1 MPIGSTGRGPCAT
14 DMETLERIQ
23 MKKIILDTD
32 IGDDVDDALALTFAL
47 LCGEIEL
54 LGVTTVFRDTARR
67 AELACCVLDALG
79 KSDVPVF
86 AGLGKPL
93 FDPAS
98 KGRAA
103 IESHRPRQMEAIQ
116 RYPGPTRPTAGRAV
130 DFIIDT
136 VMSGDGDVTLVPI
149 GPLTNI
155 AAAFTLEPGLAQK
168 TRICLMG
175 GCVGQMRA
183 EWNIRCD
190 PEAAHVVFGAGAPI
204 TMVGLDVTEKCRMNA
219 AQVQAIGSVDRPIN
233 RLCFELIQ
241 LWSKDSGRTH
251 PVLHDPL
258 AVAMAFDPTFCD
270 TRPGA
275 IHVETRSDRLNGA
288 TVPIRSDGCEANA
301 EVCVD
306 VDSERFL
313 GYFVNTLTT

>member
-1 MPIGSTGRGPCAT
+1 
-14 DMETLERIQ
+14 

-32 IGDDVDDALALTFAL
+32 IGDDVDDALALSFAL
-47 LCGEIEL
+47 LCGEIEII
-54 LGVTTVFRDTARR
+54 GVTTVFRDTARR

-79 KSDVPVF
+79 RGDVPVF

-93 FDPAS
+93 FDPIS
-98 KGRAA
+98 KGQAA
-103 IESHRPRQMEAIQ
+103 IETHRPRQMEAIQ
-116 RYPGPTRPTAGRAV
+116 RYPGTSRPAVGRAV

-136 VMSGDGDVTLVPI
+136 VMSSDGDITLVPI

-155 AAAFTLEPGLAQK
+155 AAAFTLEPRLAQK
-168 TRICLMG
+168 TTICLMG

-183 EWNIRCD
+183 EWNILCD
-190 PEAAHVVFGAGAPI
+190 PEAAHVVFGTGAPI
-204 TMVGLDVTEKCRMNA
+204 TMVGLDVTVKCRLSA
-219 AQVQAIGSVDRPIN
+219 AQVQAIGSLDRPIN

-241 LWSKDSGRTH
+241 LWSKDSRRTH

-258 AVAMAFDPTFCD
+258 AVAMVFDPTFCD
-270 TRPGA
+270 TRPRA

-288 TVPIRSDGCEANA
+288 TVPIRSDACEASA
-301 EVCVD
+301 EVCMD

-313 GYFVNTLTT
+313 AYFVNTLTS

>member
-1 MPIGSTGRGPCAT
+1 
-14 DMETLERIQ
+14 

-32 IGDDVDDALALTFAL
+32 IGDDVDDALALSFAL

-67 AELACCVLDALG
+67 ADLACCVLDALG
-79 KSDVPVF
+79 RGDVPVF

-98 KGRAA
+98 KGRAD

-116 RYPGPTRPTAGRAV
+116 RYPGTSVPAAGRAV

-136 VMSGDGDVTLVPI
+136 VMRGDGDITLVPI

-155 AAAFTLEPGLAQK
+155 AAAFTMEPRLAQK
-168 TRICLMG
+168 TTICLMG

-183 EWNIRCD
+183 EWNILCD
-190 PEAAHVVFGAGAPI
+190 PEAAHVVFGAGSPI
-204 TMVGLDVTEKCRMNA
+204 TMVGLDVTEKCRLNT
-219 AQVQAIGSVDRPIN
+219 AQVQAIGIVDRPIN

-241 LWSKDSGRTH
+241 LWSKGSGRAH

-258 AVAMAFDPTFCD
+258 AVAMVFNPAICD
-270 TRPGA
+270 TRPDA

-288 TVPIRSDGCEANA
+288 TVPIRSDKRDANA

-313 GYFVNTLTT
+313 GYFVNTLTS

>member
-1 MPIGSTGRGPCAT
+1 
-14 DMETLERIQ
+14 

-32 IGDDVDDALALTFAL
+32 IGDDVDDALALAFAL
-47 LCGEIEL
+47 LCGEIKL
-54 LGVTTVFRDTARR
+54 VGVTTVFRDTARR

-79 KSDVPVF
+79 RGDVPVY

-93 FDPAS
+93 FDNAS

-103 IESHRPRQMEAIQ
+103 IETHRPRQMEAIRQ
-116 RYPGPTRPTAGRAV
+116 YPGPSRPADGRAV
-130 DFIIDT
+130 DFIVDT
-136 VMSGDGDVTLVPI
+136 LMGSDGDTMLVPI

-155 AAAFTLEPGLAQK
+155 AAALTLEPRLSQK
-168 TRICLMG
+168 TTICLMG

-183 EWNIRCD
+183 EWNILCD

-204 TMVGLDVTEKCRMNA
+204 TMVGLDVTEKCRLNT
-219 AQVQAIGSVDRPIN
+219 AQVGAIGRVDRPVN
-233 RLCFELIQ
+233 RLCFDLIQ
-241 LWSKDSGRTH
+241 LWRKDSGRTH

-258 AVAMAFDPTFCD
+258 AVAMVFDPSFCG
-270 TRPGA
+270 TRSGA

-288 TVPIRSDGCEANA
+288 TVPIRSGSCEANA
-301 EVCVD
+301 DVCVD

-313 GYFVNTLTT
+313 SYFVNTLTS